1 MYLDRYEGQPWR
13 DIMQVC
19 MNGHVINSG
28 CQKNP
33 EHNKDFCTKCGAK
46 TITQCPKCS
55 SPIPGDLQ
63 DTGVVCIGFNTPA
76 PEFCQHCGE
85 KFPWAKKESKQS
97 RKERGAIEELQ
108 NLLMR
113 FHRIAKAL
121 RKRHDNRGTL
131 DINDEYDVQD
141 LLNALLQI
149 YFEDIRTEEWT
160 PIYAGKCSRADFV
173 LKEQE
178 VVVEV
183 KMTRKGLGD
192 KELGDQLITDIE
204 RYKTHPNC
212 KTLVCFVYDPDGRV
226 ANPSGLAK
234 DLESQSRDG
243 LRVVVFINP
252 T

>member
-1 MYLDRYEGQPWR
+1 MYYGRNERQSWR
-13 DIMQVC
+13 DTMQVC
-19 MNGHVINSG
+19 MNGHVINAAVQNS
-28 CQKNP
+28 P
-33 EHNKDFCTKCGAK
+33 EFNKEFCTTCGAK
-46 TITQCPKCS
+46 TITKCPNCS

-63 DTGVVCIGFNTPA
+63 DTGVLVLGFRTPA
-76 PEFCQHCGE
+76 PGFCQHCGE
-85 KFPWAKKESKQS
+85 KFPWANKEPKQL
-97 RKERGAIEELQ
+97 REERAAIEELQ
-108 NLLMR
+108 NLLTR

-121 RKRHDNRGTL
+121 RKRHDNRATL
-131 DINDEYDVQD
+131 DINDEYDVQN

-160 PIYAGKCSRADFV
+160 PSYAGKCSRADFV
-173 LKEQE
+173 LKDQE

-192 KELGDQLITDIE
+192 KELGDQLIIDIE

-226 ANPSGLAK
+226 ANPSGLAN

-252 T
+252 I